1 MAESGEMRP
10 YQVGGRYDRPVPR
23 RIAEEA
29 GVPRGSFGTEKK
41 AASIVFDWGG
51 LFWSPRTLADLVSFE
66 RRVLAE
72 QGVSRSRYYGTWAGQ
87 TGWSLGTQLVSWSAK
102 RVRLSWLTRPL
113 VGRAQARFRY
123 NHPRYD
129 NMAFLWALDRIKARY
144 PSAETWR
151 ADRDQGGGHVAEPDL
166 AAASAAR

>member
-1 MAESGEMRP
+1 
-10 YQVGGRYDRPVPR
+10 
-23 RIAEEA
+23 
-29 GVPRGSFGTEKK
+29 
-41 AASIVFDWGG
+41 
-51 LFWSPRTLADLVSFE
+51 VSFE

-72 QGVSRSRYYGTWAGQ
+72 QGVSHSRYRAVGTGQ
-87 TGWSLGTQLVSWSAK
+87 TAWSLGTQLVGWSAK
-102 RVRLSWLTRPL
+102 RVRLSRLARPL
-113 VGRAQARFRY
+113 VDRAQARFRY

-151 ADRDQGGGHVAEPDL
+151 ADRDQGGGHVAEPGL